1 MILTVLNDH
10 IGWSAVGMAG
20 HLMAGSGSESENA
33 NFHFTSLDGDGD
45 ITLIQDFQ
53 RLLSSESS
61 TQVRAKY

>member
-45 ITLIQDFQ
+45 TKQD
-53 RLLSSESS
+53 S
-61 TQVRAKY
+61 V